1 MAFGLTSIFSYSARE
16 TACARMDSE
25 LKSGTNSEMTKCVN
39 NPDMETPI
47 GDTIGFAV
55 ISALIQ
61 LLFDQFGNFVVSCAC
76 VQTCPKW
83 IKSCAEG
90 FGKMVFC
97 VLGLVAIT
105 FFISGITFV
114 VRMGGDAGVSLIT
127 FVVIRFSNF
136 FVITSATQLVM
147 FALARRGQMKPAA
160 EVLATEAGKKK
171 WENPAGCLPCCPC
184 CMKRAPCELWNK
196 FHGEDKHF
204 ADLPAKPFDYDYEL
218 KISWCLFF
226 CTNTC
231 FKVKAKNPMPEDIK
245 DPPVCPAQLEM
256 GDAGGAVPQQQQQQQ
271 QQQNGFCKACGAPK
285 AASAAF
291 CTSCGAGAPAAPA
304 ADSGDTVDPALPAAC
319 EEYKDAEGMTAS

>member
-1 MAFGLTSIFSYSARE
+1 M
-16 TACARMDSE
+16 
-25 LKSGTNSEMTKCVN
+25 
-39 NPDMETPI
+39 
-47 GDTIGFAV
+47 
-55 ISALIQ
+55 SALLP
-61 LLFDQFGNFVVSCAC
+61 LLHEKG
-76 VQTCPKW
+76 
-83 IKSCAEG
+83 
-90 FGKMVFC
+90 
-97 VLGLVAIT
+97 
-105 FFISGITFV
+105 
-114 VRMGGDAGVSLIT
+114 
-127 FVVIRFSNF
+127 
-136 FVITSATQLVM
+136 
-147 FALARRGQMKPAA
+147 
-160 EVLATEAGKKK
+160 
-171 WENPAGCLPCCPC
+171 
-184 CMKRAPCELWNK
+184 PCELWNK

-245 DPPVCPAQLEM
+245 DPEAPPLVLPAQLEM